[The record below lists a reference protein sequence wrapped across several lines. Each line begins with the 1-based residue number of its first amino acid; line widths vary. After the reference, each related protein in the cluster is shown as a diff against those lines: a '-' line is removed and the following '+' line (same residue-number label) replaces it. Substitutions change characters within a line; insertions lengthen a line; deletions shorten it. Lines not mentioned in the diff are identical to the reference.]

1 VFMKRSRRKFSSKFK
16 SKVAIE
22 ALKERSTIQEL
33 ASKYEVHPNQIST
46 WKKELLEN
54 ADSVFDQKSTTNT
67 PEEDNAKL
75 YNKIGKMQVEIDF
88 LKDVLGK

>member
-1 VFMKRSRRKFSSKFK
+1 MKKSRRKFSSKFK

-22 ALKERSTIQEL
+22 ALKEQSTMQEL
-33 ASKYEVHPNQIST
+33 ASKYELHPNQITS

-54 ADSVFDQKSTTNT
+54 AGLVFEDKASFDKHR
-67 PEEDNAKL
+67 EEDNTKL

-88 LKDVLGK
+88 LKEVLGK

>member
-1 VFMKRSRRKFSSKFK
+1 MKRNRRKFSSKFK

-22 ALKERSTIQEL
+22 ALKEQMTLQEL
-33 ASKYEVHPNQIST
+33 AAKYEIHPNQISA

-54 ADSVFDQKSTTNT
+54 ADAVFENKTSSSKSNDDDNT
-67 PEEDNAKL
+67 RL

-88 LKDVLGK
+88 LKEVLGK

>member
-1 VFMKRSRRKFSSKFK
+1 MRKSRRKFSSKFK

-22 ALKERSTIQEL
+22 ALKEQSTMQEL

-54 ADSVFDQKSTTNT
+54 ADSVFENKSASHNR
-67 PEEDNAKL
+67 EEDNTKL

-88 LKDVLGK
+88 LKEVLGK

>member
-1 VFMKRSRRKFSSKFK
+1 MKKSRRKFSSKFK

-33 ASKYEVHPNQIST
+33 AAKYEVHPNQIST
-46 WKKELLEN
+46 WKRELLEK
-54 ADSVFDQKSTTNT
+54 ADSLFEKNSSKT
-67 PEEDNAKL
+67 EEPDNSKL

>member
-1 VFMKRSRRKFSSKFK
+1 MKRSRRKFSSKFK

-22 ALKERSTIQEL
+22 ALKERFTIQDL

-46 WKKELLEN
+46 WKKELLN
-54 ADSVFDQKSTTNT
+54 HADTVFDQKTNSKT
-67 PEEDNAKL
+67 SDEDNTKL

-88 LKDVLGK
+88 LKEVLDK

>member
-1 VFMKRSRRKFSSKFK
+1 MRKSRRKFSSKFK

-22 ALKERSTIQEL
+22 ALKEQSTLQEL

-54 ADSVFDQKSTTNT
+54 ADAVFENKSSSQNR
-67 PEEDNAKL
+67 EEDNTKL

-88 LKDVLGK
+88 LKEVLGK